1 MDCNRLGGCF
11 CGLPVMGAVNPPP
24 SVRYLDAWIARTR
37 RVLGKPALPA
47 LGALPDDV
55 RRFVERMD

>member
-1 MDCNRLGGCF
+1 MAAYRCDRERPCDWDVSIG
-11 CGLPVMGAVNPPP
+11 PPP

-37 RVLGKPALPA
+37 RVLGKPTLPA

>member
-1 MDCNRLGGCF
+1 M
-11 CGLPVMGAVNPPP
+11 NPPP

-47 LGALPDDV
+47 LGALPIALDSEEV
-55 RRFVERMD
+55 GHA